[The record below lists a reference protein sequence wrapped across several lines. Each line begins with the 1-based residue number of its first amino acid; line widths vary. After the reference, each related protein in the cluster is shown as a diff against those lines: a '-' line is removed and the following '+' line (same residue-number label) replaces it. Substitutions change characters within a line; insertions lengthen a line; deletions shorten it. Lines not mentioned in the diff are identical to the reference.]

1 MQARAAP
8 ATSNSRMLPIEVRL
22 ISSAP
27 RAGPAML
34 DSEAMIWL
42 TPAMRV
48 SCDCGGQQR
57 DRGLHGGHV
66 EGRARRTAG
75 HQDVDVPHLGLRRAQ
90 NSAASASVQRAM
102 KLSARIIV
110 RLRSQRST

>member
-1 MQARAAP
+1 
-8 ATSNSRMLPIEVRL
+8 
-22 ISSAP
+22 
-27 RAGPAML
+27 ML

-48 SCDCGGQQR
+48 SCD
-57 DRGLHGGHV
+57 
-66 EGRARRTAG
+66 AG
-75 HQDVDVPHLGLRRAQ
+75 ASSGTDACMAGMWKAEPAERQAEQDVEMCHIRAAPSQ
-90 NSAASASVQRAM
+90 KSAVSASVQRAM